1 MILSYTEICF
11 VWCIKEKNNGIVCC
25 GSDIQCRYFYGMM
38 NMNLS
43 KDDGKVPTG

>member
-1 MILSYTEICF
+1 MFGVS
-11 VWCIKEKNNGIVCC
+11 KKKNGIVCY

-43 KDDGKVPTG
+43 KDDGKVPMG